1 MANRSRNLNRP
12 NPCAY
17 RIYDISLRQSSRKMT
32 TTSLT
37 NKKRKII
44 DIPND
49 VFRFL
54 SIKAAAQGTN
64 LKNYIEN
71 LLKKDMED
79 TVAHMNDEEAYRW
92 LSAHE
97 PDGLQPASPKEQ
109 EAFRKFL
116 NQPFQD

>member
-1 MANRSRNLNRP
+1 
-12 NPCAY
+12 
-17 RIYDISLRQSSRKMT
+17 MT
-32 TTSLT
+32 DL
-37 NKKRKII
+37 
-44 DIPND
+44 
-49 VFRFL
+49 
-54 SIKAAAQGTN
+54 G
-64 LKNYIEN
+64 YIEN

-116 NQPFQD
+116 SQPFQDETFSSTRSVLASTGRFPSIHSIR

>member
-1 MANRSRNLNRP
+1 
-12 NPCAY
+12 
-17 RIYDISLRQSSRKMT
+17 MT

-109 EAFRKFL
+109 EAHEPDGLQPASPKEQEAFRKFL
-116 NQPFQD
+116 SQPFQD

>member
-1 MANRSRNLNRP
+1 
-12 NPCAY
+12 
-17 RIYDISLRQSSRKMT
+17 MT

-116 NQPFQD
+116 SQPFQD